1 MVSTKNPA
9 HLLSS
14 WHDFIQAV
22 LLGGWEDT
30 EVLHLKRIYRSLGPD
45 FDDIFRSDQKIGH
58 RAVLF
63 GTRKGHLKV
72 E

>member
-1 MVSTKNPA
+1 MVSTKNPS

-22 LLGGWEDT
+22 LLGSWEDT
-30 EVLHLKRIYRSLGPD
+30 EVLHLKRIYRSLGPN
-45 FDDIFRSDQKIGH
+45 FDDIFRSDQKIGD

-63 GTRKGHLKV
+63 GTRKRHLKV